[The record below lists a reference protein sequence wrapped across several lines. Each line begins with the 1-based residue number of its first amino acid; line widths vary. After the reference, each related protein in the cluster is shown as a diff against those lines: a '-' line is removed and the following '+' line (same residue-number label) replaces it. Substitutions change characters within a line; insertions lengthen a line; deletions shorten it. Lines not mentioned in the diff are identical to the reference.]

1 MLYLKGGDLLG
12 VISEGRRTCWVLYLK
27 GGGPVGCYI

>member
-12 VISEGRRTCWVLYLK
+12 VISEGRRPV
-27 GGGPVGCYI
+27 GVISEGRGPVGCDI